1 MSIGLASMDCK
12 GHPSGE
18 GRCKPRN
25 HGAVAGYPRSRYARS
40 KGKLPGFISAFI
52 GPGASASGPAV
63 AEDLSFGIEKQ
74 GLEAPVLAKSDDYG
88 HYTIAFIELC
98 ERFSYYGTTA
108 VFTNF
113 IQWPL
118 PPGSTTGANFGTGQA
133 GALGLGQQTS
143 TALTTFNAFWQY
155 SMPLFGAYV
164 ADSCLGRF
172 NTIALALGIDIIGH
186 AVLVTSALPLIIKNP
201 DGAMAAFILSIITMG
216 LGTGGFKPNVNP
228 LIVEQLDLDHMIV
241 KTLPDGERVVVDPPL
256 TASGY
261 YVGFWLSYTLPTI
274 MLCLCPLVILWGRK
288 RYKRVPPQGSIL
300 GKAFKLLRLALKG
313 RVSINPVRT
322 FKNIRSDDFWETV
335 KPSELGANKPKWMDF
350 NDAWVDEIARGFSA
364 CAVLWYPLYW
374 ICYNQINNSLISQ
387 AAVMRLGGIPNDVL
401 TNLNPFALI
410 ILIPIMDTIVYPSLR
425 KIGIHLTPLKR
436 ITAGYFVAGCS
447 MIWACVLQ
455 YYIYQRSECGK
466 YASQYLDAEKTM
478 RCSNVDISVWAQ
490 TGSYV
495 LLALSEVLASITS
508 LEYAHSKAPKS
519 ARSMVQAVCL
529 FMNAIASA
537 IGFGLVTLAK
547 DPSLVWNFAVPAFLA
562 FIGGSMFWL
571 QFRKLDQAEDRLNM
585 LPSAAVGVETD
596 VYQPVT
602 EEMKEKQESHT

>member
-1 MSIGLASMDCK
+1 MSIT
-12 GHPSGE
+12 SG
-18 GRCKPRN
+18 
-25 HGAVAGYPRSRYARS
+25 
-40 KGKLPGFISAFI
+40 
-52 GPGASASGPAV
+52 SGPV
-63 AEDLSFGIEKQ
+63 AAEELSFGNEKQ
-74 GLEAPVLAKSDDYG
+74 GLEAPVLTKGDDDYAVG
-88 HYTIAFIELC
+88 ITADGEVPTEEELKTLRRVSDKIPFNIYTIAFIELC

-118 PPGSTTGANFGTGQA
+118 PPGSTTGANFGQGQA

-155 SMPLFGAYV
+155 SMPLFGAYI
-164 ADSCLGRF
+164 ADSYLGRF
-172 NTIALALGIDIIGH
+172 NTIALALGIDILGH
-186 AVLVTSALPLIIKNP
+186 VVLITSALPPVIKNP
-201 DGAMAAFILSIITMG
+201 DGAMAAFILGIITMG

-241 KTLPDGERVVVDPPL
+241 KTLPDGERVIVDPHL
-256 TASGY
+256 TASRVYHYFYLFINIGALVGQISMVYCEY

-274 MLCLCPLVILWGRK
+274 MLCFCPLVMLWGRK
-288 RYKRVPPQGSIL
+288 RYRRVPPEGSIL
-300 GKAFKLLRLALKG
+300 GKAFKLLGLACKG
-313 RVSINPVRT
+313 RISINPVRT
-322 FKNIRSDDFWETV
+322 FKNIRSDNFWEAV
-335 KPSELGANKPKWMDF
+335 KPSKLGANKPKWMDF

-364 CAVLWYPLYW
+364 CAVFLWYPLYW
-374 ICYNQINNSLISQ
+374 ICYNQINNNLISQ

-401 TNLNPFALI
+401 TNLNPFSLI
-410 ILIPIMDTIVYPSLR
+410 ILIPIMDTIIYPGLR

-447 MIWACVLQ
+447 MIWACVVQ
-455 YYIYQRSECGK
+455 YYIYQRSDCGK
-466 YASQYLDAEKTM
+466 YASGYLDAEKTV
-478 RCSNVDISVWAQ
+478 RCPNVDISVWAQ

-537 IGFGLVTLAK
+537 IGFGLVPLAK
-547 DPSLVWNFAVPAFLA
+547 DPLLVWNFAVPAFLA
-562 FIGGSMFWL
+562 FIGGTMFWL

-585 LPSAAVGVETD
+585 LPPATVAAEAED
-596 VYQPVT
+596 A
-602 EEMKEKQESHT
+602 KEVKSHA